1 MKKGFLFGIIFALFL
16 FVGSAYADSCDML
29 DMFDDTYVGVGAIDM
44 QKMPDR
50 EIYGTLMS
58 FFMTDPE
65 AHKVLVDLEKSG
77 LTSKS
82 VRRIVVGIPADVE
95 RAEFLMIWETMSS
108 IKPYVPVLE
117 KYAASFEKKK
127 LGNHDYY
134 CKKDGNQCL
143 LMLDESL
150 VLASQAKMNSFI
162 LMLDNSGRTNKK
174 NVKLKEIAQT
184 TDQKKDAWLV
194 FWLDEVQRGRIGQ
207 GDPLVDMSAEGKGT
221 LRLGS
226 IQSGNVSLDFS
237 KGMHADIAI
246 QMLEPAHAKY
256 FSDILTTLLERAR
269 NDEDVKTLGLVDVMN
284 GIQVGARKNEFVVT
298 VAYSQK
304 TFSQLISVVS
314 DLVKMTARD
323 GLENTTAK
331 KIQS

>member
-1 MKKGFLFGIIFALFL
+1 MKKGFLFGIIFALFI
-16 FVGSAYADSCDML
+16 FIESAYADSCDVL
-29 DMFDDTYVGVGAIDM
+29 DMFDGTYVGVGAIDM

-77 LTSKS
+77 LSSKS

-117 KYAASFEKKK
+117 KYAEAFEKKK

-134 CKKDGNQCL
+134 CKKNGNQCL

-150 VLASQAKMNSFI
+150 VLASQAKMNNFI
-162 LMLDNSGRTNKK
+162 LMLDKTSKNNK
-174 NVKLKEIAQT
+174 NVKLKEIAHE

-194 FWLDEVQRGRIGQ
+194 FWLDDVQRGRIGQ

-226 IQSGNVSLDFS
+226 IRSGSVTLDFS
-237 KGMHADIAI
+237 KGMHANITI
-246 QMLEPAHAKY
+246 QMLEPAHAQY

-269 NDEDVKTLGLVDVMN
+269 NDEDVITLGLVDVMN
-284 GIQVGARKNEFVVT
+284 GIKLGARKNEFVVT